1 VFWDGKYDAE
11 PLIVLSRLKARCS
24 GRDMPRLV
32 LGSSSAF
39 RRALFEEHFPL
50 ERSSF
55 RSPDIDENAI
65 RHTDAQTLTRLIAN
79 AKADA
84 LVEQM
89 LSEDP
94 AADALLI
101 CMDQVVVCDGC
112 IREKPTSEAEARRF
126 LASYQAGS
134 KAECVNGCVVHDLKT
149 GERRAAN
156 EIASVSFDSFPESTI
171 DEAIAQGR
179 IYNSSGAFAID
190 DPLFAPFVTR
200 LEGARDAVIGLPLR
214 TLRRLLDEVSS
225 SSSSSAASS
234 ASAGE
239 AADRD
244 DGDARPPPKPVP
256 SQLVPSQLVP
266 GLVLR
271 VLRPDDE
278 AAAVALF
285 ASGMHETIISG
296 LRAELVQPCRRA
308 AALSLALLVALGVIA
323 RNWVW
328 AMAMQLFG
336 LGMAQAATVTAF
348 KTPSPAHLKIEAAA
362 MPAALGLC
370 FALVCSALVY
380 WLAPQRL
387 ASNYVNSCLEDDMK
401 SPYAHYLSSPG
412 SCFWVAIDDASGQ
425 VCG

>member
-1 VFWDGKYDAE
+1 
-11 PLIVLSRLKARCS
+11 
-24 GRDMPRLV
+24 MQLV

-50 ERSSF
+50 EHSSF
-55 RSPDIDENAI
+55 RSPDIDESAI

-112 IREKPTSEAEARRF
+112 IREKPTSEAEARRY

-134 KAECVNGCVVHDLKT
+134 KAVCVNGCVVHNLQT

-156 EIASVSFDSFPESTI
+156 EIASVSFDAFPESTI

-190 DPLFAPFVTR
+190 DPLFAPYVTR
-200 LEGARDAVIGLPLR
+200 LEGAREAVIGLPLR
-214 TLRRLLDEVSS
+214 TLRLLLDEVSS
-225 SSSSSAASS
+225 SSSSSSASS

-239 AADRD
+239 AAHRD
-244 DGDARPPPKPVP
+244 DGEAKSGTFTARPKPVP
-256 SQLVPSQLVP
+256 SHLVPSQLVP

-271 VLRPDDE
+271 VLRPVDE

-285 ASGMHETIISG
+285 ASGMRETIISG

-308 AALSLALLVALGVIA
+308 AALSVALLVAIGVIA
-323 RNWVW
+323 RKWVW
-328 AMAMQLFG
+328 ALVRELFG
-336 LGMAQAATVTAF
+336 LGMAQAATATAF

-370 FALVCSALVY
+370 FALVCTALIY
-380 WLAPQRL
+380 WLAPLKL

-401 SPYAHYLSSPG
+401 SPYAHYLSTPG